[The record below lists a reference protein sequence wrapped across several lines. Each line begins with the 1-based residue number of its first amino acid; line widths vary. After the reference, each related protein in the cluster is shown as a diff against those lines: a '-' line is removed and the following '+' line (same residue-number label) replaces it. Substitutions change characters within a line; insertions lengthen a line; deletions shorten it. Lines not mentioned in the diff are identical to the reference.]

1 MSSGAYHQNDF
12 IKELDEAA
20 FENLFKTHYASLVV
34 YANSF
39 LKDGDAAQ
47 DVVQGVFVRLWER
60 RADYNISRPMG
71 YLLQA
76 VRNRCLD
83 ELKEKKRFKGLEN
96 LRLSERED
104 DTMLLNEEMLEKV
117 QKVIA
122 KLPEK
127 RQKIF
132 RMNRFEGLKYREIAV
147 MLGLSV
153 KTVEAQMGKALRFL
167 KENIPLAVADMQE
180 INHASN

>member
-1 MSSGAYHQNDF
+1 
-12 IKELDEAA
+12 
-20 FENLFKTHYASLVV
+20 
-34 YANSF
+34 
-39 LKDGDAAQ
+39 
-47 DVVQGVFVRLWER
+47 
-60 RADYNISRPMG
+60 
-71 YLLQA
+71 
-76 VRNRCLD
+76 
-83 ELKEKKRFKGLEN
+83 
-96 LRLSERED
+96 
-104 DTMLLNEEMLEKV
+104 MLLNEEMLEKV